1 MVFVSGG
8 LTRIVMVDTIGYMN
22 NANQE
27 VTTADILEFLKE
39 NMVMK
44 EDFDKV
50 GGNVDG
56 LKVNVDGLKED
67 MTGLK
72 SSVDG
77 LRKEMNTKLES
88 LDSRLVEFQTE
99 LEDIKIKLFAI
110 ETRLKED
117 TDALNSLLFTEVGNL
132 KKRVAFLEQKLGL
145 QGFDFNGASI

>member
-1 MVFVSGG
+1 MDNG
-8 LTRIVMVDTIGYMN
+8 N
-22 NANQE
+22 KE

-39 NMVMK
+39 HMVMK

-50 GGNVDG
+50 EGNVDG
-56 LKVNVDGLKED
+56 LKGDMIGMIGLKEE

-72 SSVDG
+72 RSVDG
-77 LRKEMNTKLES
+77 FRQEMNTKLES

-99 LEDIKIKLFAI
+99 LEDIKIKLSAI

-117 TDALNSLLFTEVGNL
+117 TDALNSMLLTEVAQL
-132 KKRVAFLEQKLGL
+132 KKRVMFLEQKLGL